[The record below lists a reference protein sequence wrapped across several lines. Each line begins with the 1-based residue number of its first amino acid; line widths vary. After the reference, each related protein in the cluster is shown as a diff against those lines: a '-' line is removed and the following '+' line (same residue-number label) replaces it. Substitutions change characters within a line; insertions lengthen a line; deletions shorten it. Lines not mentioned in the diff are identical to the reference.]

1 MVLATVYNNLNALLK
16 QGYIGVI
23 CVEGQPDRYDR
34 VKKHDHLVCRKC
46 GNILDVNLK
55 DYTRSI
61 EKCLGFEINSYD
73 LRINYVCDDC
83 KKLNRRI
90 RWATPSFLYD
100 FTYHVVIYII
110 CKLHLIELTF
120 FEFFI

>member
-61 EKCLGFEINSYD
+61 EKCLGFEINSYEQKNKILKD
-73 LRINYVCDDC
+73 G
-83 KKLNRRI
+83 
-90 RWATPSFLYD
+90 PP
-100 FTYHVVIYII
+100 
-110 CKLHLIELTF
+110 HLFYMISP
-120 FEFFI
+120 IMS

>member
-23 CVEGQPDRYDR
+23 CVEGQPDLYDR

-90 RWATPSFLYD
+90 RY
-100 FTYHVVIYII
+100 
-110 CKLHLIELTF
+110 
-120 FEFFI
+120 

>member
-34 VKKHDHLVCRKC
+34 VKKHDHLVCRRC

-90 RWATPSFLYD
+90 RY
-100 FTYHVVIYII
+100 
-110 CKLHLIELTF
+110 
-120 FEFFI
+120 